1 MKGKRW
7 VVIDTETDGLYEPI
21 HVVELSG
28 QLMDGWDAVGEPF
41 RMLLN
46 HDVPID
52 PAAEAIHGYSREYL
66 RQHGEKPE
74 RVYELFRDYAKDY
87 PLIAHNLSFDWNRC
101 LQPEWARL
109 GLPDIGHRGFCCMM
123 LARRLVRET
132 QSFRLEVLK
141 EQFRITPSQSH
152 RAQNDVLT
160 VVELFQKI
168 YRPRLETAK
177 LDSYDAIAAFAKQT
191 PVAKCRDIIFRGVT
205 PTPVKQASLKD
216 EWYYLDA
223 ATNPHGPH
231 SAWQINQASGLEIF
245 YVWREGMADWTTN
258 KDCQEFLFFSQK
270 PPLTKQASKIC
281 DGTKSMPELIGLC
294 RGIIADKKITA
305 AEVLFLNSWLE
316 DVAFIAEW
324 PAPEIAQAMERIL
337 EDGVI
342 TKEEKQELK
351 QLLEQITDGFSAA
364 KIEAPRQAVQ
374 VSEAAK
380 PTQSSIFP
388 YTIVHLNQGTHELT
402 KRFGI
407 TFHGGGSCDQTVRAF
422 HGGGSCFVCRGKGSI
437 FGFLGPNGSG
447 KSTVIRMLC
456 GLLEPSDGRA
466 SIAGFD
472 VAQQTEE
479 IKPLIGY
486 MSQKFSLYDELTVHE
501 NLNFYGRLYGLK
513 GAALK
518 QRYDELIALTHLEPY
533 LHRRAALLSGG
544 WRQRLAMAC
553 SLVHKPSVLFLDE
566 PTAGIDPV
574 ARRELWDLLFE
585 FSSQGMTL
593 FVTTHYMDEAER
605 CSHVG
610 YIHMSKLVVC
620 GEPDDLKQ
628 LPIVNP
634 PARSALM

>member
-388 YTIVHLNQGTHELT
+388 YTIVHLNQGTHEWLKWRHLGIGASDAPVIMGENPWKDISELLRDKRGAVKKQFENETMARGT
-402 KRFGI
+402 KLEPEARKRYVQRRGVDVQPACLQS
-407 TFHGGGSCDQTVRAF
+407 TQYDWLRASVD
-422 HGGGSCFVCRGKGSI
+422 GLSVD
-437 FGFLGPNGSG
+437 G
-447 KSTVIRMLC
+447 KSVVEIKCGNSVYRRTAESGQVPDYYYGQLQHALAVTGLAVIDFWCYLPDCPELLVIVERNDDYIKR
-456 GLLEPSDGRA
+456 LLEA
-466 SIAGFD
+466 EYLFW
-472 VAQQTEE
+472 
-479 IKPLIGY
+479 
-486 MSQKFSLYDELTVHE
+486 QKV
-501 NLNFYGRLYGLK
+501 
-513 GAALK
+513 
-518 QRYDELIALTHLEPY
+518 
-533 LHRRAALLSGG
+533 LS
-544 WRQRLAMAC
+544 
-553 SLVHKPSVLFLDE
+553 
-566 PTAGIDPV
+566 PT
-574 ARRELWDLLFE
+574 
-585 FSSQGMTL
+585 S
-593 FVTTHYMDEAER
+593 
-605 CSHVG
+605 
-610 YIHMSKLVVC
+610 
-620 GEPDDLKQ
+620 
-628 LPIVNP
+628 
-634 PARSALM
+634 